1 MVPFRGRIIFRQYN
15 KQKRHK
21 YGIKEFKLCTIPG
34 YTYKVKVYAGKN
46 DDVHNTPTNVVMSL
60 CEDRFERGHTL
71 FTDNWYTSITLARQ
85 LLQREMHL
93 VGTVRKNRKG
103 LPKEVIDAKLKRGEY
118 KAAESNDGITCLK
131 WKDKRDVYV
140 LSTKHTDRFVNIQQ
154 RGKTIRKPKII
165 VDYNMAKGAVDLSD
179 QLASYSTPLRKSVK
193 WYKKLAINLLLNT
206 TVINALILYQSVT
219 KKTIQIVDF
228 RKEIVQQFCQTESE
242 EYRLREVPKRLKH
255 QLSKK
260 DGKSKSTRRLCSG
273 CYKQNVILMGRQYA
287 RNKTK
292 KVNTFC
298 ETCPCKPFMCF
309 DCFFFHFYYV

>member
-1 MVPFRGRIIFRQYN
+1 
-15 KQKRHK
+15 
-21 YGIKEFKLCTIPG
+21 
-34 YTYKVKVYAGKN
+34 
-46 DDVHNTPTNVVMSL
+46 
-60 CEDRFERGHTL
+60 
-71 FTDNWYTSITLARQ
+71 
-85 LLQREMHL
+85 
-93 VGTVRKNRKG
+93 
-103 LPKEVIDAKLKRGEY
+103 
-118 KAAESNDGITCLK
+118 
-131 WKDKRDVYV
+131 
-140 LSTKHTDRFVNIQQ
+140 
-154 RGKTIRKPKII
+154 
-165 VDYNMAKGAVDLSD
+165 MAKGAVDLSD

-309 DCFFFHFYYV
+309 DCFNRLHKV